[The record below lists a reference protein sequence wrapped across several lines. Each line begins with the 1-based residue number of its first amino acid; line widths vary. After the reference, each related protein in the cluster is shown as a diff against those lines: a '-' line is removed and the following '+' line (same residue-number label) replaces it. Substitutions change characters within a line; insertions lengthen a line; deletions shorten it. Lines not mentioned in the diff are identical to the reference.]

1 MTTVSWYLSRHWMTM
16 WLKLRPLFGSC
27 ESMGCFLSQAVMCKK
42 WEIIEGYGLPDPDSS
57 KFQLYRTAWWVTWS
71 VTRKQPPSSQ
81 ANVPHGHSICHQATS
96 GEKQSWHRSVSRW
109 NLSSSSCHIICYFH
123 MGHWQLSV
131 KQDTL
136 SLWQISRRT
145 KKETNGSP
153 S

>member
-1 MTTVSWYLSRHWMTM
+1 MTTVSWYCPVIGWPCGLSLGLCSAPVSPW
-16 WLKLRPLFGSC
+16 
-27 ESMGCFLSQAVMCKK
+27 AVSYPTLWCAK
-42 WEIIEGYGLPDPDSS
+42 WEIIEGHGLSDPDSS

-71 VTRKQPPSSQ
+71 LPRKQPPSSQ
-81 ANVPHGHSICHQATS
+81 AKAPHGRGICRQGTS

-131 KQDTL
+131 NQDTL
-136 SLWQISRRT
+136 SLWQISRHT
-145 KKETNGSP
+145 KKKETNGSP